1 MIYYII
7 VMSQHPPTYIP
18 APAGVELKE
27 TKTGDVNPKYIDLL
41 EEDKPIAGQKF
52 ACLSFVSPESI
63 LKQKDHF
70 FFEKFLHYWDYQKS
84 MEKFVQFL
92 NFVAFKYHVSFDKL
106 TADFQEFAKEE
117 KETLQKTNIYDEYK
131 TFLDKHEDDLENE
144 FNEKHN
150 FQTSVRGLKV
160 RGVFGSQKEAELRCQ
175 MLREVDPNH
184 DVFVGPVGL
193 WVPFHPDAYKTGRVE
208 YMEETL
214 NQLMAEKKKNEEQA
228 KTEFDKRVKET
239 KAKAI
244 QENMKLAKESG
255 NKLTQM
261 LAKDG
266 ETLVDAKPK
275 DLLARSDASESVGGG
290 IWNASDETASV
301 SMTVEEMRKEL
312 FESDDVVMDK
322 NSDHG
327 LSKLTSS
334 EGETTKM
341 DSVD

>member
-1 MIYYII
+1 
-7 VMSQHPPTYIP
+7 MSMFRSESGG
-18 APAGVELKE
+18 APAGVELQTDKH
-27 TKTGDVNPKYIDLL
+27 GMINPKYVDLL
-41 EEDKPIAGQKF
+41 EEDKPIAGQKY

-84 MEKFVQFL
+84 MEKFIQFL
-92 NFVAFKYHVSFDKL
+92 NFVSFKHHLEFEKL
-106 TADFQEFAKEE
+106 TVDFQEFAKEE
-117 KETLQKTNIYDEYK
+117 KDILQKSNIYDEYK
-131 TFLDKHEDDLENE
+131 TFLDKHEDELENE
-144 FNEKHN
+144 FGEKHS

-193 WVPFHPDAYKTGRVE
+193 WVPFHPEAYKTGRVE

-228 KTEFDKRVKET
+228 KNEFEKRVKET

-244 QENMKLAKESG
+244 EENKKLAKESG

-266 ETLVDAKPK
+266 STLVDVMDKP
-275 DLLARSDASESVGGG
+275 LVSDTTASSSGGSFG
-290 IWNASDETASV
+290 GSDEVQSV
-301 SMTVEEMRKEL
+301 SMTVDDIRKEL

-322 NSDHG
+322 YGDHG
-327 LSKLTSS
+327 LSKLTEMKKTS
-334 EGETTKM
+334 ETDE
-341 DSVD
+341 

>member
-1 MIYYII
+1 
-7 VMSQHPPTYIP
+7 MSTPIPPS
-18 APAGVELKE
+18 GVELKH

-84 MEKFVQFL
+84 MEKFIQFL
-92 NFVAFKYHVSFDKL
+92 NFVSFKHHVNFDKL

-117 KETLQKTNIYDEYK
+117 KEILQKTNIYDEYK
-131 TFLDKHEDDLENE
+131 TFLDKHEDDLETE

-228 KTEFDKRVKET
+228 KNEFDKRVKDT

-275 DLLARSDASESVGGG
+275 DGTSGASAGAASASGASAGGAGEGVGGG
-290 IWNASDETASV
+290 IWNHVDEAASV
-301 SMTVEEMRKEL
+301 TMTVEEMRKEL
-312 FESDDVVMDK
+312 FESEDVVMDK

-327 LSKLTSS
+327 LSRLASS
-334 EGETTKM
+334 GGEGN
-341 DSVD
+341 